1 VIFLTSRFSKVIE
14 LVSVC
19 LLSIN
24 GIINIK
30 ELSPST
36 HYAGYLIFKLTNDAF
51 GLSSLRQISFVEVDG
66 QRVGKVYTSSLH
78 PCNRSSC
85 ELHMEC
91 ESSMMEE
98 PHNHDQEDDG
108 GDIIVVRYPWQRVDG
123 WMELEMGDF
132 YTGTS
137 DNATTNVKI
146 GLTEHEELQWKKGL
160 IVEGIEIRPKNKVRR

>member
-1 VIFLTSRFSKVIE
+1 
-14 LVSVC
+14 
-19 LLSIN
+19 
-24 GIINIK
+24 
-30 ELSPST
+30 
-36 HYAGYLIFKLTNDAF
+36 
-51 GLSSLRQISFVEVDG
+51 
-66 QRVGKVYTSSLH
+66 
-78 PCNRSSC
+78 
-85 ELHMEC
+85 
-91 ESSMMEE
+91 MMEE

-160 IVEGIEIRPKNKVRR
+160 IIEGIEIRPKNKVRQ